1 MNDSD
6 AIVVGG
12 GLVGAALAVG
22 LADAGLSV
30 TVLDEGDV
38 AFRASTGN
46 FGLVWMQGKGEGM
59 PAYVDWTHR
68 STQLWP
74 QFAERLSAEIGIDIG
89 YRKPGGVHLCLDE
102 EEMAERVLLVRRMH
116 NQTQPEAYD
125 CRPLDRQ
132 EVRDMVPGLG
142 PAVVGGT
149 YCPHDGHVS
158 PLLLLK
164 ALHKAMTARKVAY
177 RPLRPVISITKKGEY
192 FRVDCAGEHFFGHK
206 LVLAAGLGNRLLC
219 AMVGIDMPV
228 SPLKGQILV
237 TERCKPF
244 LGLPTSVVRQT
255 TEGTILLG
263 DSHEDVG
270 FNRGSTTKT
279 MAMIAARAVRIFPV
293 LADLR
298 VVRAWAALR
307 IMTPDGFPIY
317 QESTSHPGA
326 FGIACHSGVT
336 LAAAHAV
343 RLAPAIIEGRLDTD
357 FAAFNSKRFHAETT

>member
-1 MNDSD
+1 MTDSD

-12 GLVGAALAVG
+12 GLVGAALAMG

-30 TVLDEGDV
+30 TVLDEGDI

-46 FGLVWMQGKGEGM
+46 FGLVWMQGKGDGM
-59 PAYVDWTHR
+59 PAYVDWTHC
-68 STQLWP
+68 STDLWP

-89 YRKPGGVHLCLDE
+89 YRKPGGVHLCLGE
-102 EEMAERVLLVRRMH
+102 EEMAERALLVRRMH
-116 NQTQPEAYD
+116 NQAEPEGYD
-125 CRPLDRQ
+125 CHLLDRR
-132 EVRDMVPGLG
+132 EVRGMVPGLG
-142 PAVVGGT
+142 AAVVGGS
-149 YCPHDGHVS
+149 YCPHDGHVN
-158 PLLLLK
+158 PLLLLR

-177 RPLRPVISITKKGEY
+177 RPMCPVNGITKEGEY
-192 FRVDCAGEHFFGHK
+192 FRVDCANERFFGRK
-206 LVLAAGLGNRLLC
+206 LVLAAGLGNRSLC

-237 TERCKPF
+237 TERCEPF
-244 LGLPTSVVRQT
+244 LGLPTTVVRQT

-263 DSHEDVG
+263 DSHEDAG
-270 FNRGSTTKT
+270 FNLGSTTKT
-279 MAMIAARAVRIFPV
+279 MAMIAARAVRSFPV

-307 IMTPDGFPIY
+307 IMTPDGYPIY
-317 QESTSHPGA
+317 EESPNFSGA

-336 LAAAHAV
+336 LAAAHAL
-343 RLAPAIIEGRLDTD
+343 RLAPAIIEGRLGTD